1 MSEADVHFSPC
12 CSAAVGPLP
21 QEAGCF
27 PQAGLASYSLSSP
40 PTPAKGPLL
49 RCSGRKSEG
58 VRATAGT
65 AVPSTGTITPWPKRG
80 DLQEAV
86 TRDSALSSLSL
97 PATDLS
103 LSSSVGSWTSVMHQS
118 LSRRRTE
125 NTAPMPVLKQQGEE
139 AQTSHQCT
147 VIFRAWQCNT
157 RTYLPGR
164 CLQVSEEMHLA
175 EDGEIEQCL

>member
-1 MSEADVHFSPC
+1 MLRQKIRGCQSHSWHSC
-12 CSAAVGPLP
+12 PLP
-21 QEAGCF
+21 GYHHS
-27 PQAGLASYSLSSP
+27 LAN
-40 PTPAKGPLL
+40 
-49 RCSGRKSEG
+49 
-58 VRATAGT
+58 
-65 AVPSTGTITPWPKRG
+65 PWRG

-125 NTAPMPVLKQQGEE
+125 NSAPMPVLKQQGEP
-139 AQTSHQCT
+139 QTSHQCT
-147 VIFRAWQCNT
+147 GIFRAWQCNT
-157 RTYLPGR
+157 RTHLPGR